1 MGSCTTN
8 CLAPVLKVV
17 TDKFGINSAYM
28 LVTHTLTNDQMLLDE
43 PHKDLN
49 RVRSAMTLIIST
61 STGAARTIGQVIH
74 ALDDKIDGIAS
85 GSCE

>member
-1 MGSCTTN
+1 
-8 CLAPVLKVV
+8 
-17 TDKFGINSAYM
+17 
-28 LVTHTLTNDQMLLDE
+28 MLLDE
-43 PHKDLN
+43 PYKDLN

-74 ALDDKIDGIAS
+74 VLDDKIDGIAS